1 MYTLY
6 PELKDYI
13 YRYCGKFMTEDEHTA
28 KRTIMYSLNTTS
40 ESMLS
45 LMREKKW
52 ISDDPKI
59 LRMIE
64 DGHEALKERIV
75 NRIWS
80 DHLVELE
87 LNLCPVCKK
96 VARTPHA
103 RQCRFCFHDWH

>member
-1 MYTLY
+1 M
-6 PELKDYI
+6 
-13 YRYCGKFMTEDEHTA
+13 A
-28 KRTIMYSLNTTS
+28 KKTIMYGFKTES

-45 LMREKKW
+45 IMREKKW

-75 NRIWS
+75 NRVWR
-80 DHLVELE
+80 DHRLELN

-96 VARTPHA
+96 ITRTPDS